1 MYRVYGLITPTS
13 DLTIQSVL
21 PKVRAE
27 FPNANVALNGQQI
40 TISRGDWEFELLEVA
55 GPDVLTESKG
65 IAERMAGIGEDYD
78 IASCDRR
85 IEAWSETPDPMLEYF
100 EDYQKVVGL
109 LKSFSSLI
117 VVDPKE
123 PSFL

>member
-1 MYRVYGLITPTS
+1 MYRVYGLIAPTS

-27 FPNANVALNGQQI
+27 FPTATVALNGSQI
-40 TISRGDWEFELLEVA
+40 TISRGEWEFELLEVA

-109 LKSFSSLI
+109 LKSCPSLI

>member
-1 MYRVYGLITPTS
+1 MYRVYALVPPGS
-13 DLTIQSVL
+13 DLTIQALL

-27 FPNANVALNGQQI
+27 FSTATVTLNGQQI
-40 TISRGDWEFELLEVA
+40 TIARGEWEFELLELA
-55 GPDVLTESKG
+55 GPEVLTESRG
-65 IAERMAGIGEDYD
+65 IAERMAGLGEDHD

-100 EDYQKVVGL
+100 EDYQRIVGV
-109 LKSFSSLI
+109 LKSFPGLI